1 MIHFLNT
8 HDLTSNT
15 QGANTEQLNTDRSQH
30 LKHNLAFLEEKLRK
44 ADELLRDSAIEIK
57 NLREEREQIRLESDR
72 LRL

>member
-1 MIHFLNT
+1 LNT
-8 HDLTSNT
+8 HELTTNNNT
-15 QGANTEQLNTDRSQH
+15 NGANTELNTDRS
-30 LKHNLAFLEEKLRK
+30 LNMKNNLAFLEEKLRK